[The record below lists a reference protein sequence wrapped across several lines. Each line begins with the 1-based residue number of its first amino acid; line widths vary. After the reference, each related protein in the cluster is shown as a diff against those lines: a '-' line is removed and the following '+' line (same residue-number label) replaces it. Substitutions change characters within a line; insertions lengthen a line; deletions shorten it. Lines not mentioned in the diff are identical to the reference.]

1 MGLQGGKNLSEASY
15 RHLFDPKFHFKLQ
28 KVEVGLLNYFLH
40 RLTEEFIIHLPIKTC
55 CICQLNNRLVKIVL
69 FKILYLLQKGVSA
82 MSSIAYESGGYSIIT
97 QSIYLF
103 ASLPLEKGG
112 FKSLENPPMSPFAK
126 GGSFILNLKI
136 VIQKCKQYNAPLN
149 KTSNIS
155 C

>member
-1 MGLQGGKNLSEASY
+1 
-15 RHLFDPKFHFKLQ
+15 
-28 KVEVGLLNYFLH
+28 
-40 RLTEEFIIHLPIKTC
+40 
-55 CICQLNNRLVKIVL
+55 
-69 FKILYLLQKGVSA
+69 

-112 FKSLENPPMSPFAK
+112 FKSLENPPMSPFTK

>member
-1 MGLQGGKNLSEASY
+1 
-15 RHLFDPKFHFKLQ
+15 
-28 KVEVGLLNYFLH
+28 
-40 RLTEEFIIHLPIKTC
+40 
-55 CICQLNNRLVKIVL
+55 
-69 FKILYLLQKGVSA
+69 
-82 MSSIAYESGGYSIIT
+82 
-97 QSIYLF
+97 LF